1 MDRGQ
6 QRYSNVAVTIHWL
19 TVLLVLYNAGVMLL
33 LSEEMSNRLID
44 SHKAVGITVLFLTV
58 LRLLWRLT
66 HKWPPLS
73 DEMAGWEKV
82 LARTTHVLF
91 YVLLFA
97 VPLAGWLMVS
107 AGRGDPVSWFGLFD
121 IPALPVEQSRQTA
134 GLFNNVH
141 EIAAFTTIGLVLLHV
156 AGALKNTFSD
166 RVPGISRMWY
176 GQGPARRRR

>member
-1 MDRGQ
+1 MMDSGR

-19 TVLLVLYNAGVMLL
+19 TVALVLWNVGVMLL
-33 LSEEMSNRLID
+33 MPEQVSRQLIG
-44 SHKAVGITVLFLTV
+44 SHMAAGLTVLFLTV

-66 HKWPPLS
+66 HRWPPLS
-73 DEMAGWEKV
+73 DQMAGWEKV

-91 YVLLFA
+91 YLLLFV

-107 AGRGDPVSWFGLFD
+107 AGRGEPISWFGLFD
-121 IPALPVEQSRQTA
+121 IPALPVQRSRETA

-141 EIAAFTTIGLVLLHV
+141 EIAAFTTVGLVALHV

-166 RVPGISRMWY
+166 RLPGISRMWF
-176 GQGPARRRR
+176 GRGPARR